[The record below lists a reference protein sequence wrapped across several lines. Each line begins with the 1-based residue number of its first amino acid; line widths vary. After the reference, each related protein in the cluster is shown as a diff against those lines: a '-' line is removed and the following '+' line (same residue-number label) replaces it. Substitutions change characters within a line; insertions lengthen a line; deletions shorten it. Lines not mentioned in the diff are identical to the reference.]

1 MLSPILRGPQFDPLR
16 QQISA
21 NPQSASGLI
30 MQLAQSLSSVNPQLG
45 QIIASRPE
53 LLIRALFGNA
63 VPGNRTGGGGARDD
77 RVRIVLTPE

>member
-16 QQISA
+16 QQIST
-21 NPQSASGLI
+21 NPQAASGLI
-30 MQLAQSLSSVNPQLG
+30 IQLAQSLSSVNPQLG

-63 VPGNRTGGGGARDD
+63 VPSSGGGRGGARDD
-77 RVRIVLTPE
+77 RVRIMLTPE